1 MKRGLKNKH
10 DEWVDVERDVGI
22 GSKNLKTLECYAWVL
37 FFKNMMNGWMLKKDV
52 RIGSKILKTLDYYY
66 Y

>member
-22 GSKNLKTLECYAWVL
+22 GSKNLKTLECYA
-37 FFKNMMNGWMLKKDV
+37 
-52 RIGSKILKTLDYYY
+52 
-66 Y
+66 